1 MTDTALPTTPTPTV
15 PRPAGQPVS
24 MAQWF
29 VEFALTVSFLLL
41 IAGLCLPAIS
51 ISSLGIIGREYSILE
66 GIDRFFRNGQELIG
80 AVVLFFSVILPL
92 AKIIAGFIALRQWNQ
107 HGRAARGALRFLVF
121 ISKWAMADVFVLALT
136 ILIINGQLITSADLR
151 PGVAF
156 FTAGVLLSA
165 ACMLG
170 IKWVVSPPKSA

>member
-1 MTDTALPTTPTPTV
+1 MAETALPETHIAKAPQQT
-15 PRPAGQPVS
+15 GQPVTV
-24 MAQWF
+24 AQWI

-41 IAGLCLPAIS
+41 VAGLLLPAIT
-51 ISSLGIIGREYSILE
+51 ITSLGLIEREYSIIE
-66 GIDRFFRNGQELIG
+66 GIDRFFRNGQQLIG

-92 AKIIAGFIALRQWNQ
+92 AKIIAGFVALRQWNQ

-136 ILIINGQLITSADLR
+136 ILIINGQLITAADLR

-170 IKWVVSPPKSA
+170 IKWVVSPDKRA